1 MTITTIAIDT
11 EQRDKLIALGKK
23 GETYNQI
30 IKRICWLWKTKRVIK
45 MSDAEP
51 TKAEIAKLIRETPNS
66 TQRYHCLFPKCEFKC
81 LSLNLMES
89 HIVFRHLKPPNNI
102 NKE

>member
-30 IKRICWLWKTKRVIK
+30 IKRILLALENKK
-45 MSDAEP
+45 SDKNE
-51 TKAEIAKLIRETPNS
+51 
-66 TQRYHCLFPKCEFKC
+66 
-81 LSLNLMES
+81 
-89 HIVFRHLKPPNNI
+89 
-102 NKE
+102 